1 MKTAIILM
9 LAMMIPMACATMDS
23 VVKTKISVKIEDGN
37 VLHISG
43 EGLDWRKTLNSL
55 NHGKPLSQVA
65 PWSGLRKDFQ
75 KLATQIDKYISNG
88 STKGW

>member
-1 MKTAIILM
+1 MR
-9 LAMMIPMACATMDS
+9 MDDIKKALDTDS
-23 VVKTKISVKIEDGN
+23 IYPLRS
-37 VLHISG
+37 
-43 EGLDWRKTLNSL
+43 DWRKTLNSL
-55 NHGKPLSQVA
+55 NHGKPLSQAA